1 MRPTAI
7 LRERAADVHEPAPHP
22 DRMIQVPEVA
32 GVDGL
37 VDFRTLTARV
47 RMLLAQAP
55 LTLTILVITTLLI
68 LVPRPDLYSDPTY
81 SWGMV
86 CVLLLTVL
94 AAALPWERLPL
105 QARWTIPLL
114 DFIPVALIWN
124 VVGTELY
131 GVSMLLAFPVAWL
144 TWSGRRPVWAIVLSV
159 VGSAL
164 VVCVPLVTG
173 TVPDPRQYMLTVMTV
188 PVMMFV
194 LALSSSVLA
203 RSMDRQRRQIE
214 HALTSAAQQ
223 NRMLNTV
230 LETADTGIVVTD
242 RHGNDLIMN
251 SAQRRTHQMALPAG
265 VDDAPEADLLIYEPD
280 GTTVIPPEDRPVR
293 RAVQGESFTSR
304 LVLLGEGAS
313 QQALSVSAQPMMDEN
328 GDFDG
333 TVVVF
338 HDVTDMTD
346 AVRLREQFMANISHE
361 LRTPLTSIIG
371 YSDLLMEIES
381 DPQVKALAGPVLRN
395 GERLLTLV
403 DGLLDSVA
411 SAAEVTS
418 QQTDMVTLLRL
429 SVESAQLRADSA
441 QVRLN
446 TDLPATLSAR
456 VDPVKMAQVADNL
469 ISNAVK
475 YTLPGGAVT
484 VRARQDGPCVEFDV
498 EDTGIGMTPA
508 EQSKLFTNFYRTEH
522 VRRAAIPGTGLGL
535 AISRSLVRAHGG
547 DITVE
552 SRAGEGSRFTVRFR
566 RDGQLK
572 V

>member
-22 DRMIQVPEVA
+22 DRIIQVQEVA

-37 VDFRTLTARV
+37 VDFHTLTARV

-68 LVPRPDLYSDPTY
+68 LVPRPDLYSDPMY

-188 PVMMFV
+188 PVMMFA

-304 LVLLGEGAS
+304 LVLLGEGPS

-338 HDVTDMTD
+338 HNVTDMTD

-418 QQTDMVTLLRL
+418 EQTDMVTLLRL

-446 TDLPATLSAR
+446 TDLPATLPAR

-566 RDGQLK
+566 RDGQP
-572 V
+572 VV

>member
-1 MRPTAI
+1 M
-7 LRERAADVHEPAPHP
+7 HEPAPHP
-22 DRMIQVPEVA
+22 DRIIQVQEVA

-37 VDFRTLTARV
+37 VDFHTLTARV

-105 QARWTIPLL
+105 RARWTIPLL

-144 TWSGRRPVWAIVLSV
+144 TWSGQRPVWAIVLSV

-164 VVCVPLVTG
+164 VVCVPLVTE

-188 PVMMFV
+188 PVMMFA

-230 LETADTGIVVTD
+230 LETADTGIVVTN

-304 LVLLGEGAS
+304 LVLLGEGPS

-338 HDVTDMTD
+338 HNVTDMTD

-418 QQTDMVTLLRL
+418 EQTDMVTLLRL

-446 TDLPATLSAR
+446 TDLPDTLPAR

-566 RDGQLK
+566 RDGQP
-572 V
+572 VV

>member
-22 DRMIQVPEVA
+22 DRIIQVQEVA

-37 VDFRTLTARV
+37 VDFHTLTARV

-68 LVPRPDLYSDPTY
+68 LVPRPDLYSDPMY

-188 PVMMFV
+188 PVMMFA
-194 LALSSSVLA
+194 LALSSSVQA

-418 QQTDMVTLLRL
+418 EQTDMVTLLRL

-446 TDLPATLSAR
+446 TDLPATLPAR